1 MRLKRDFFVDYICI
15 MNIVLFDSKERI
27 NFLPLTYTRP
37 MADMRMG
44 MMTFRERWEHYLG
57 VSSSSLT
64 EGYLSTKYS
73 LTLESDNLFIHGTLV
88 ATQQLVE
95 QINQLTIGQGLTYE
109 GDLIA
114 YRSSNSVEDLN
125 MLQLTAL
132 DFKVLVLKQVW
143 ELFVNNDTVLRADFE
158 LLTKG
163 RESAPIPEH
172 CTVINPEQFFME
184 EGASISC
191 SVFNASTGPI
201 YIGKNAE
208 VMESSAIRGPFSLGE
223 HSTVKMASKFY
234 GAISIGPHCKV
245 GGEINNSIVFGYSNK
260 GHDGFLGNSVI
271 GEWCNIGADTNTSNL
286 KNDYSITRLWN
297 YAQNRFVST
306 GRQFCGLIMGDHSK
320 SAINTMFNTAT
331 VVGVSS
337 TVFGSGFVKNF
348 VPSFS
353 WGGEKN
359 STTYLLNKALD
370 TAERVMERR
379 SIVLSEEDK
388 AILEEVFEQSKA
400 YRKD

>member
-1 MRLKRDFFVDYICI
+1 

-44 MMTFRERWEHYLG
+44 MMTFRERWEYYLG
-57 VSSSSLT
+57 GSSSSLT
-64 EGYLSTKYS
+64 ESYLSTKYP

-163 RESAPIPEH
+163 R
-172 CTVINPEQFFME
+172 
-184 EGASISC
+184 
-191 SVFNASTGPI
+191 
-201 YIGKNAE
+201 
-208 VMESSAIRGPFSLGE
+208 
-223 HSTVKMASKFY
+223 
-234 GAISIGPHCKV
+234 
-245 GGEINNSIVFGYSNK
+245 
-260 GHDGFLGNSVI
+260 
-271 GEWCNIGADTNTSNL
+271 
-286 KNDYSITRLWN
+286 
-297 YAQNRFVST
+297 
-306 GRQFCGLIMGDHSK
+306 
-320 SAINTMFNTAT
+320 
-331 VVGVSS
+331 
-337 TVFGSGFVKNF
+337 
-348 VPSFS
+348 
-353 WGGEKN
+353 
-359 STTYLLNKALD
+359 
-370 TAERVMERR
+370 
-379 SIVLSEEDK
+379 
-388 AILEEVFEQSKA
+388 
-400 YRKD
+400 

>member
-1 MRLKRDFFVDYICI
+1 
-15 MNIVLFDSKERI
+15 MNTVLFDSEERV

-44 MMTFRERWEHYLG
+44 MMTFRERWEHYLD
-57 VSSSSLT
+57 VSTSSIT
-64 EGYLSTKYS
+64 EDYLSSKYP

-95 QINQLTIGQGLTYE
+95 QINQLTIGQGLTYK

-114 YRSSNSVEDLN
+114 YRSSNNVRDFNE
-125 MLQLTAL
+125 LQLTEL
-132 DFKVLVLKQVW
+132 DFEVLVLKQVW
-143 ELFVNNDTVLRADFE
+143 ELFVKNDQVLRADFE
-158 LLTKG
+158 LLTRG

-172 CTVINPEQFFME
+172 CTVINPEQFFIE
-184 EGASISC
+184 EGAKISC
-191 SVFNASTGPI
+191 SVFNAATGPI

-208 VMESSAIRGPFSLGE
+208 VMESCSVRGPFSLGE
-223 HSTVKMASKFY
+223 NAIVKMGAKFY
-234 GAISIGPHCKV
+234 GAISIGPYCKM
-245 GGEINNSIVFGYSNK
+245 GGEVNNSIVFGYSNK

-271 GEWCNIGADTNTSNL
+271 GEWCNIGADSNTSNL

-297 YAQNRFVST
+297 YKDERFSST

-348 VPSFS
+348 IPSFS

-379 SIVLSEEDK
+379 SVALSDQDRKIFE
-388 AILEEVFEQSKA
+388 AIFEQSKVF
-400 YRKD
+400 RKE